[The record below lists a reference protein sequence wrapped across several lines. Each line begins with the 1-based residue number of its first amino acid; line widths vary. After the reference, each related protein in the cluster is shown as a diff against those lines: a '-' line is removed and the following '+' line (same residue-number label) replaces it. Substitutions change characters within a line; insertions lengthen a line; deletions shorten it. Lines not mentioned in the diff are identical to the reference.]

1 MLSETDAEPDPAGSM
16 IPGDPII
23 YVGQDRAGHWLVQ
36 DNRKRLEGRFVSY
49 GAAMSYA
56 QAERQ
61 IYHARVEIASAPL
74 VPLVSFTPLAND
86 ERALPRAA

>member
-1 MLSETDAEPDPAGSM
+1 MSSEPIAEPDSTG
-16 IPGDPII
+16 IVI

-36 DNRKRLEGRFVSY
+36 DSRRNLEGRFVSY

-56 QAERQ
+56 QAERD
-61 IYHARVEIASAPL
+61 IYHASVEI
-74 VPLVSFTPLAND
+74 VKTPLIPVIPFAPVGRD

>member
-1 MLSETDAEPDPAGSM
+1 MSSETISEPDPAGLV
-16 IPGDPII
+16 I

-36 DNRKRLEGRFVSY
+36 DSRRNLEGRFISY

-56 QAERQ
+56 QAERD
-61 IYHARVEIASAPL
+61 IYQATVEIAKAPL
-74 VPLVSFTPLAND
+74 VPVIAFAPVGRD

>member
-1 MLSETDAEPDPAGSM
+1 MSSETISEPDPTGLV
-16 IPGDPII
+16 I

-36 DNRKRLEGRFVSY
+36 DSRRNLEGRFISY

-56 QAERQ
+56 QAECD
-61 IYHARVEIASAPL
+61 IYHASVDANAPL
-74 VPLVSFTPLAND
+74 VPVISFAPVGRD